1 MTNKNVTEFKAKLEE
16 KISKEE
22 AQKAI
27 QVVLKY
33 IGENPSREG
42 LLETPK
48 RVIKAFDEYFS
59 GYYEDP
65 HEYLD

>member
-1 MTNKNVTEFKAKLEE
+1 MTNKNVAEFKAKLEE

-22 AQKAI
+22 AKKAI
-27 QVVLKY
+27 QVILKY
-33 IGENPSREG
+33 IGENPNREG

-59 GYYEDP
+59 GYAEDRTNI
-65 HEYLD
+65 